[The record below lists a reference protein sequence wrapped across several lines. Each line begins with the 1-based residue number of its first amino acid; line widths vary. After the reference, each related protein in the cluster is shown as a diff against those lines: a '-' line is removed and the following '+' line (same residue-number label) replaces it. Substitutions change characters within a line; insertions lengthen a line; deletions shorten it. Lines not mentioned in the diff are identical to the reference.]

1 MTINIRGWVEERKPI
16 IISFLRLLCTIKT
29 NYNLK
34 EGVKILIREKVI
46 KEIESLDAQQLF
58 EIYSIISILKGREK
72 ATKTSDDEPGYLK
85 VQRAL
90 SRIKEN
96 LSDYII
102 DERED
107 RV

>member
-1 MTINIRGWVEERKPI
+1 MIVTHDQ
-16 IISFLRLLCTIKT
+16 T
-29 NYNLK
+29 NDNQK
-34 EGVKILIREKVI
+34 EGVNMLIRERVI
-46 KEIESLDAQQLF
+46 KEIESLDTQQLF

-72 ATKTSDDEPGYLK
+72 VKKTSDDEPGYLK
-85 VQRAL
+85 VQKAL

-102 DERED
+102 EERED